1 MWRAQARF
9 EGANTLQR
17 SAILANTLRQ
27 STAALQREARK
38 SNARV
43 APMRLTR
50 TDCRLLAWMLYFS
63 VLFSAFACSIGH
75 GQMAGLQLSGLSSQ
89 YCSFDGNF
97 GAGADL
103 DGSGIVA
110 PNSATGS
117 GCSLSSTFSAIIL
130 AAFFGLL
137 GLLAPSRAP
146 RLSLFFTPRSVRYL
160 WPSAN
165 PRASPLI
172 P

>member
-1 MWRAQARF
+1 MRHGRTKIAA
-9 EGANTLQR
+9 
-17 SAILANTLRQ
+17 STLRQ
-27 STAALQREARK
+27 STTVEPREYRAEAMLESR
-38 SNARV
+38 
-43 APMRLTR
+43 PMKLTR
-50 TDCRLLAWMLYFS
+50 TDRHLLAWMLYFS

-103 DGSGIVA
+103 DGSGVVA
-110 PNSATGS
+110 PNPATGS
-117 GCSLSSTFSAIIL
+117 GCSLTSLFSAIIL

-137 GLLAPSRAP
+137 GLLAASRAP
-146 RLSLFFTPRSVRYL
+146 TTFFVFLPRPVRYF

-165 PRASPLI
+165 PRASPLL
-172 P
+172 

>member
-1 MWRAQARF
+1 MKM
-9 EGANTLQR
+9 T
-17 SAILANTLRQ
+17 
-27 STAALQREARK
+27 
-38 SNARV
+38 
-43 APMRLTR
+43 P
-50 TDCRLLAWMLYFS
+50 TDRRLLAWMLYFS

-110 PNSATGS
+110 ANPATGT
-117 GCSLSSTFSAIIL
+117 GCALASLFSAIIL

-137 GLLAPSRAP
+137 GLLAPSRAL
-146 RLSLFFTPRSVRYL
+146 RLSRFFTPRPVRYL

-165 PRASPLI
+165 PRASPSI
-172 P
+172 R